1 MKICIIIGD
10 ITQKAGTER
19 AVSSLCNGLLKY
31 FPSDYE
37 ITIISVF
44 SNFEDK
50 PFYPLNSKVKI
61 THLNK
66 PFQYNSLTK
75 IFWYFDL
82 IQKVEK
88 INKKEK
94 FDYVL
99 GTVYV
104 FNVLLSLI
112 TRGSQTKTI
121 ACEHEIYE
129 YPSKFAQI
137 VRNQVYAKFDKVVL
151 LTQAEKN
158 KFSFLKNAVIIPNS
172 LPFVSNKKSNG
183 TAKQIIAVG
192 RLTYQKGFDIL
203 IEIMKKVHQQ
213 APDWKLNIYGEGD
226 DFNALQYQVEA
237 EELTHIVHLKGSTQ
251 NIADKYAENSIF
263 VLTSRWESFGLV
275 ILEAMNSGLPVVSF
289 DCDGPKSIIK
299 DCENGFLVPR
309 FNTDEFAN
317 QMLQLINN
325 TEKRQKMS
333 KKAIKD
339 SQNYDE
345 SHIISMWDN
354 LFRN

>member
-19 AVSSLCNGLLKY
+19 AVSSLCNGLLTY

-37 ITIISVF
+37 ITIVSVF
-44 SNFEDK
+44 SNFDDK
-50 PFYPLNSKVKI
+50 SFYSLNSKVKI

-66 PFQYNSLTK
+66 PFQYNSFSK

-82 IQKVEK
+82 IQKVKK

-94 FDYVL
+94 FDYLL

-104 FNVLLSLI
+104 FNLLLSLI
-112 TRGSQTKTI
+112 TRGSQTKII

-129 YPSKFAQI
+129 YPSKLTQI
-137 VRNQVYAKFDKVVL
+137 VRNYFYSKFNKVVL
-151 LTQAEKN
+151 LTKAEKE
-158 KFSFLKNAVIIPNS
+158 KFSFLKNAIIIPNS
-172 LPFVSNKKSNG
+172 LPFVSKKKSNG

-203 IEIMKKVHQQ
+203 IEIMKKVNQK
-213 APDWKLNIYGEGD
+213 APDWKLNIFGEGE
-226 DFNALQYQVEA
+226 DFNELQHKIET
-237 EELTHIVHLKGSTQ
+237 EELTNIIHLKGSTE

-275 ILEAMNSGLPVVSF
+275 LLEAMSSGLPVVSF

-317 QMLQLINN
+317 KMLQLINN

-333 KKAIKD
+333 EKAIKD
-339 SQNYDE
+339 SQKYDE
-345 SHIISMWDN
+345 RNIISMWDN
-354 LFRN
+354 LFKS